1 MRVEMS
7 TNSSYSLKSI
17 EEEILSLFDKYN
29 ISIQSASGEELNV
42 YCPFHKN
49 THSAA
54 MYINVRTG
62 LWQCFNPSC
71 GKKGNFRQLYFNLT
85 GKNYSKNVINENYNL
100 EKQLNNYLHK
110 IEDVEELS
118 IDNLSIDYSN
128 QINLLQTM
136 LERGLTVE
144 TLKHF
149 EVGFSTEKNR
159 VVIPVRSHNY
169 KLVGLIGRAV
179 DSSQQPRYLYNK
191 GFKRADVLFNIHNA
205 KAHSSV
211 IITEG
216 SVDCMFVHQA
226 GFPNVV
232 ATLGAAVSKTQGDMI
247 KRFFDK
253 IILFCDNDEAGVA
266 MRYAMIEMCRGKEIS
281 VANISDGLK
290 DPAEMNK
297 EQIINAINNKQI
309 II

>member
-1 MRVEMS
+1 MS
-7 TNSSYSLKSI
+7 INSNFSLNSI
-17 EEEILSLFDKYN
+17 EEEILSLFNNYN
-29 ISIQSASGEELNV
+29 VPIQTASGEELNV

-85 GKNYSKNVINENYNL
+85 GKQYSKNVINDNYNL
-100 EKQLNNYLHK
+100 EKQLNNYLYK
-110 IEDVEELS
+110 IEEIEELS
-118 IDNLSIDYSN
+118 IDTVSVDYDS

-149 EVGFSTEKNR
+149 EVGFSVEKNR
-159 VVIPVRSHNY
+159 VVVPVRSHNY

-191 GFKRADVLFNIHNA
+191 GFKRAEVLFNIHNA
-205 KAHSSV
+205 KNHGTV

-226 GFPNVV
+226 GYPNTV
-232 ATLGAAVSKTQGDMI
+232 ATLGAAVSKNQGDML

-253 IILFCDNDEAGVA
+253 IILFCDNDEAGIA
-266 MRYAMIEMCRGKEIS
+266 MQCAMIEMCRGKEIS
-281 VANISDGLK
+281 VASIPDGLK
-290 DPAEMNK
+290 DPAEMSK
-297 EQIINAINNKQI
+297 EQIINSINNKQI

>member
-1 MRVEMS
+1 MS
-7 TNSSYSLKSI
+7 INSNYSLKSI

-29 ISIQSASGEELNV
+29 ISIQSAGGEELNV

-71 GKKGNFRQLYFNLT
+71 GKKGNFKQLYFNLT
-85 GKNYSKNVINENYNL
+85 GKSYGKNVINENYNL
-100 EKQLNNYLHK
+100 EKQLNNYLYK
-110 IEDVEELS
+110 IEEVEELS
-118 IDNLSIDYSN
+118 IDNLSINYDS
-128 QINLLQTM
+128 QIDLLQTM

-149 EVGFSTEKNR
+149 EVGFSIDKNR

-191 GFKRADVLFNIHNA
+191 GFKRADVLFNINNA
-205 KAHSSV
+205 KTHSSV
-211 IITEG
+211 IVTEG
-216 SVDCMFVHQA
+216 SVDCMFVHQS
-226 GFPNVV
+226 GFPNAV
-232 ATLGAAVSKTQGDMI
+232 ATLGAAVSKNQGDMI
-247 KRFFDK
+247 KKFFDK
-253 IILFCDNDEAGVA
+253 IILFCDNDEAGMA
-266 MRYAMIEMCRGKEIS
+266 MRCAMIEMCRGKEIS

-290 DPAEMNK
+290 DPAEMSK

>member
-1 MRVEMS
+1 MS
-7 TNSSYSLKSI
+7 INSSYSSKKI
-17 EEEILSLFDKYN
+17 EEEILSLFNNYN
-29 ISIQSASGEELNV
+29 VAIQSFSGEELNV

-54 MYINVRTG
+54 MYINTRTG

-71 GKKGNFRQLYFNLT
+71 GKKGNFKQLYFHIT
-85 GKNYSKNVINENYNL
+85 GKTYSKNIVNNKYNL
-100 EKQLNNYLHK
+100 EKELNYYLNK
-110 IEDVEELS
+110 TEDTQELS
-118 IDNLSIDYSN
+118 IDNLLIDFDT
-128 QINLLQTM
+128 QIHLLQTM
-136 LERGLTVE
+136 TERGLTVE

-149 EVGFSTEKNR
+149 EVGFSVEKNR
-159 VVIPVRSHNY
+159 VVVPVRSYNY
-169 KLVGLIGRAV
+169 KLVGLIGRAIEP
-179 DSSQQPRYLYNK
+179 SQEPRYLYNK

-205 KAHSSV
+205 KLFNSV

-216 SVDCMFVHQA
+216 SIDCMFVHQS
-226 GFPNVV
+226 GFPNTV
-232 ATLGAAVSKTQGDMI
+232 ATLGAAVSKFQGDMI
-247 KRFFDK
+247 KKFFDK
-253 IILFCDNDEAGVA
+253 IILFCDNDDAGMA

-281 VANISDGLK
+281 VASIPDGLK